1 MRAVVR
7 TIASFFVAVAFLALQ
22 QSLSAAPRVMQDAQR
37 LAITGRDYR
46 VTFSRWRCEMG
57 LELKDSQGGWH
68 RVARQKSHAEFA
80 VVDAAGVHSSID
92 ASARLRHACVG
103 DALVVGLTT
112 VLPSSPPT
120 VARIHLL
127 CTDDGILIRFAPD
140 QAAGNTAACW
150 ALPRVALDETLFDGY
165 AYWRADDQLR
175 SGPIAGLGK
184 PIVYAGISPWGN
196 QGDTAR
202 RLSARHPAIVA
213 RSGVAGIGLGAIFVD
228 YSAAWSGAH
237 SFLQHYDAQHLFFY
251 PAITFREAAAR
262 GAWAWFAPLPEDPA
276 ACAGRIE
283 KLLDAG
289 KNLVAGFQ
297 PIAPEPEEHWTKPVP
312 DFPANLRH
320 ATPAQDV
327 RQAVVYTIHETISSE
342 DGMDLARKTGSDV
355 LIRGWFKWGTA
366 PDYAKLAPLVP
377 KAHAMGALFGG
388 GITCSALYHGES
400 GLSEKQV
407 LDMATRGPEG
417 QLINAWG
424 EPNCRHGTLSNPA
437 YLEFL
442 LSSCKRQIDAGA
454 DVLFMDE
461 INAALQADE
470 GFDDYSIAD
479 FRKFLLDRFGK
490 QGWSAGDARWR
501 SAFKIDLDDP
511 RIAPDKTI
519 HTFQYRTW
527 LESRG
532 LSKTPHAASN
542 PLAPEW
548 HTFRDERDDRAW
560 KWLTDAIRA
569 HAAAKGRR
577 VLINANGL
585 ARYVDLQVLGVWGNW
600 LTKDGRID
608 LSQSQLDE
616 WSSTVLAGWGMAGRK
631 VPVVLFHDWGFG
643 GFPWLEVPPEDR
655 RLWIRI
661 RGAEIYAAG
670 GFFAFPVHG
679 PWGDNAQQDGTLSEI
694 ARQSR
699 FYHEHQDLYLDAE
712 LLGVE
717 PLETSEPD
725 LSLALSRRSS
735 PPSLI
740 LHAINRRAENGEI
753 KRRGPVTV
761 TLPTGHTPRS
771 VRVVS
776 PDWEGE
782 RPGES
787 RVVGGKLAVT
797 LPELEAY
804 SVAAILYDQLPEL
817 TLSGRRIVPSWQW
830 ARPARNEFIV
840 EKEGLVR
847 DQWALPGMLQGK
859 LHQHLRNPPTFVV
872 NMPQGGCLRVHVLGV
887 ATLGARLQWQV
898 DGRTDKVIDLP
909 DRDGKNDGRV
919 KEYDQTFEFT
929 IPPGRHR
936 LTLDN
941 VGGDWA
947 CVGWYAFTGERGE
960 L

>member
-1 MRAVVR
+1 MKAVMR
-7 TIASFFVAVAFLALQ
+7 TIASFLMTLAFLALP
-22 QSLSAAPRVMQDAQR
+22 QSLSAAPRVVEDAQR
-37 LAITGRDYR
+37 LAITARDYR
-46 VTFSRWRCEMG
+46 ATFSRWRCEMG
-57 LELKDSQGGWH
+57 FELRDSEGRW
-68 RVARQKSHAEFA
+68 RPVARQKSHAEFA
-80 VVDAAGVHSSID
+80 VVDAGGVHSSID
-92 ASARLRHACVG
+92 APARLRHACVG
-103 DALVVGLTT
+103 DTIAVGLTT
-112 VLPSSPPT
+112 VLPSTPPSI
-120 VARIHLL
+120 ARIHLL

-140 QAAGNTAACW
+140 RAAGNTAACW
-150 ALPRVALDETLFDGY
+150 ALPRMALDEMLFDGY

-175 SGPIAGLGK
+175 RGPIAGLGK
-184 PIVYAGISPWGN
+184 PTVYAGVSPWGN

-213 RSGVAGIGLGAIFVD
+213 RSQAAGTALAAVFVD
-228 YSAAWSGAH
+228 YSASWSGSH

-251 PAITFREAAAR
+251 PAIIAREAAAR
-262 GAWAWFAPLPEDPA
+262 GAWAWLAPLPVDPA
-276 ACAGRIE
+276 PCADRIE
-283 KLLDAG
+283 KFLGAG
-289 KNLVAGFQ
+289 PKLVAGFQ
-297 PIAPEPEEHWTKPVP
+297 PIAPEPDERWTKPIP
-312 DFPANLRH
+312 DFAANLRH
-320 ATPAQDV
+320 ATPVQDI

-342 DGMDLARKTGSDV
+342 EGMDLARKTGSDV

-366 PDYAKLAPLVP
+366 RDYAKLAPLVP

-400 GLSEKQV
+400 GLSEPQV
-407 LDMATRGPEG
+407 LDMATRGPKG

-442 LSSCKRQIDAGA
+442 LSSCQRQIDAGA

-479 FRKFLLDRFGK
+479 FRKFLLERYGK
-490 QGWSAGDARWR
+490 QGWTAGDARWR

-511 RIAPDKTI
+511 RIAPDQTV
-519 HTFQYRTW
+519 HTFQYRAW
-527 LESRG
+527 LQARG
-532 LSKTPHAASN
+532 LAKNPHAAAN
-542 PLAPEW
+542 PLASEW

-569 HAAAKGRR
+569 HAAAKGRH

-616 WSSTVLAGWGMAGRK
+616 WSSTVAAGWGMAGRK

-643 GFPWLEVPPEDR
+643 GFPWMEVPPEDR

-679 PWGDNAQQDGTLSEI
+679 PWGDNAQQDGTLSAI

-699 FYHEHQDLYLDAE
+699 FYHQHQDLYLDAE
-712 LLGVE
+712 LLGFE
-717 PLETSEPD
+717 PLETSAPD

-740 LHAINRRAENGEI
+740 VHAINRRAENGEI

-761 TLPTGHTPRS
+761 TLPTDRMPQS

-782 RPGES
+782 RQGES
-787 RVVGGKLAVT
+787 RVTGGKLAVT

-804 SVAAILYDQLPEL
+804 SVATLLYDRLPEL
-817 TLSGRRIVPSWQW
+817 PLSGRRIVPSWQW
-830 ARPARNEFIV
+830 ARPARNEFV
-840 EKEGLVR
+840 VGKEGLMR

-872 NMPQGGCLRVHVLGV
+872 NMPRGGALRVHVLGV
-887 ATLGARLQWQV
+887 ATLGAKLQWQV
-898 DGRTDKVIDLP
+898 DGRTEKVIDLP
-909 DRDGKNDGRV
+909 DRDGKNDAKA
-919 KEYDQTFEFT
+919 KEYDQTFELT
-929 IPPGRHR
+929 IPSGRHR

-947 CVGWYAFTGERGE
+947 CIGWYALMGET
-960 L
+960 LDP